1 MLITGTRDWRDYTV
15 TADVTPHLAAA
26 AGLAARVQG
35 LGRYYAVE
43 LAGEHI
49 RLVRGVPNGEPVV
62 LAQQP
67 YGWAYG
73 RTYHL
78 FLTVDG
84 DRIRAGV
91 DGRSLFDERDDA
103 FDSGGVALTV
113 TEGRTA
119 TQVVDVTQLSPTTGA
134 AAASRP
140 GVTLPEDTP

>member
-1 MLITGTRDWRDYTV
+1 
-15 TADVTPHLAAA
+15 
-26 AGLAARVQG
+26 
-35 LGRYYAVE
+35 
-43 LAGEHI
+43 
-49 RLVRGVPNGEPVV
+49 VV